1 MTKNLKAL
9 ATLALTVTVT
19 VGYAQTT
26 AGSPGTPK
34 RVVHHRKPVEK
45 GPSVQSQIE
54 ELRQQ
59 EQMDR
64 GQIDTLKQQLSDR
77 DAQLQQA
84 QQAAQQA
91 QQAAQAAQQAAQAQ
105 QQTLSANSEAVSS
118 LKTSVDDLKSNTTSI
133 VGTIQQQ
140 QTEVKKALENNDGIH
155 YHGII
160 ISPHGSFVAAE
171 TVWRQ
176 GATGG
181 GLNTP
186 FTGVPLDNSPAGQI
200 SEFYGSGR
208 QSRIAIKASGKA
220 GDLAL
225 TGYYEM
231 DWLSSGTTSN
241 NNQSNSY
248 TMRQRQI
255 WGQAALDSGWK
266 FTGGQMWSLTTET
279 TSLLDNGSE
288 ILPSSIDPQ
297 YMAGFVWNRQ
307 YGFRVSK
314 DFGKKFAI
322 GASAENDQMLLGGS
336 SLPTNELVGSTGTGG
351 GLYDN
356 QATYSFNLAPE
367 MVAKMAFQ
375 PGWGHWE
382 LFGVGRFFQDRVYPT
397 GGTPYNDST
406 VGGGI
411 GAGFR
416 APLGTK
422 NLTIGLKGL
431 YGDGTGRM
439 GSSTIEDATLQP
451 DGQLALLHTFSGI
464 STVEANLGKRL
475 MVYLNYG
482 GDYVG
487 RRYFGT
493 KGEGY
498 GSPYVTMT
506 GCNTESVPSGPNA
519 TAAPVAPSNCSG
531 NNKDVQEF
539 SAGDWYNFYNGPKG
553 RLRFGLQYARFERD
567 LWSGVGGTTNP
578 GGGAKGVDNM
588 FWTSF
593 RYYVP

>member
-1 MTKNLKAL
+1 MKNTLKAL
-9 ATLALTVTVT
+9 ATLALTAAMAT
-19 VGYAQTT
+19 GFAQTT
-26 AGSPGTPK
+26 ASSPSTPK
-34 RVVHHRKPVEK
+34 KVHRKPAPPK
-45 GPSVQSQIE
+45 GPSVQAQIE

-59 EQMDR
+59 QQADH
-64 GQIDTLKQQLSDR
+64 GQIDTLKQQLADR
-77 DAQLQQA
+77 DSQLQQA
-84 QQAAQQA
+84 QQAAAAAQAAAQQA
-91 QQAAQAAQQAAQAQ
+91 QQAANAE

-118 LKTSVDDLKSNTTSI
+118 LQTSVTDLKANSVSI
-133 VGTIQQQ
+133 ASTIQQQ
-140 QTEVKKALENNDGIH
+140 QADVKKAIENPEAVHYKGIT
-155 YHGII
+155 

-181 GLNTP
+181 GLNTA
-186 FTGVPLDNSPAGQI
+186 FTGVPLDNSPASNI

-208 QSRIAIKASGKA
+208 QSRIAIKATGKD
-220 GDLAL
+220 GDLRM

-279 TSLLDNGSE
+279 TDLLDNGTE

-307 YGFRVSK
+307 YGFRASK
-314 DFGKKFAI
+314 DFGKKFAF
-322 GASAENDQMLLGGS
+322 GASAENDQMLIGGS
-336 SLPTNELVGSTGTGG
+336 SLPTNELAGSSGTGG

-382 LFGVGRFFQDRVYPT
+382 VFGVGRFFHDRIYPT
-397 GGTPYNDST
+397 GASPYNDST
-406 VGGGI
+406 IGGGI
-411 GAGFR
+411 GGGFR

-439 GSSTIEDATLQP
+439 GSSTIADVTLQP
-451 DGQLALLHTFSGI
+451 DGQIAPLHTFSGI

-487 RRYFGT
+487 RRYYGT

-506 GCNTESVPSGPNA
+506 GCNTEPIPSGPNA
-519 TAAPVAPSNCSG
+519 SSAPIAPSNCGG

-539 SAGDWYNFYNGPKG
+539 SAGDWYNLYNGPKG
-553 RLRFGLQYARFERD
+553 RLRFGLQYSRFERD
-567 LWSGVGGTTNP
+567 LWPGAGGTTNP
-578 GGGAKGVDNM
+578 GGGAKGIDNM